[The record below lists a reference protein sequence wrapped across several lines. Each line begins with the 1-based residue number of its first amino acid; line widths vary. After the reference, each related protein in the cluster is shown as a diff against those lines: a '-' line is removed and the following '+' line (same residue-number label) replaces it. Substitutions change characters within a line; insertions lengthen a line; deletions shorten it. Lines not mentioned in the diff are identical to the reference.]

1 MTQYFTQLQQAVA
14 AKQPYEDLG
23 YKIDEV
29 NGKYEVF
36 RDTINKI
43 LSTPPPQPPQPEKPE
58 EQKQPDVEMK
68 EELPTGI

>member
-1 MTQYFTQLQQAVA
+1 MATKQL
-14 AKQPYEDLG
+14 YEDLG

-43 LSTPPPQPPQPEKPE
+43 LNAPPPHAPQPEKPE

-68 EELPTGI
+68 EEIPTGP